1 MDHRYTL
8 LFLNGFLYMTI
19 SCVILIVLRNCFG
32 PDSEFLRQ
40 LLYFFDAQNV
50 ADFSVLV
57 ETCRLLQRFV
67 QDGGNFIQYF
77 SLEK

>member
-1 MDHRYTL
+1 M
-8 LFLNGFLYMTI
+8 I
-19 SCVILIVLRNCFG
+19 VCVILMVLRDCFG

-40 LLYFFDAQNV
+40 LIYFFDAQNV

-67 QDGGNFIQYF
+67 QDSGNFIHYF
-77 SLEK
+77 SIEK